1 MKRIYW
7 IIGFSLILAVAAG
20 FIFMV
25 HQSQEVSPV
34 NYEGKGK
41 IVIGAQKVEEEP
53 LILYNDDILYMP
65 YEIIKNY
72 IDQDIILSE
81 DQKRV
86 YMPLQDTTMELENK
100 ELTEYVKKAGVQVNI
115 PTRIEEGTI
124 FIPVTLL
131 KEIIG
136 IKINYIEDGAT
147 VIIDTAATEIREGEI
162 TGNKVGMKEKA
173 SRLEFSKTELK
184 LGDRIAVFEEVGD
197 WYHIRS
203 NTGELG
209 YVEKKHVQ
217 NLNPVESP
225 SMQINKKREKA
236 DLSDKK
242 INIAWDYVHDKSP
255 NIGAE
260 SRIQSL
266 DVVAPTWFSIAD
278 ESGIVMNKGN
288 RHYVNEAHKKGYKV
302 WALVDNGFD
311 PALTSKI
318 LQDPQKRKQ
327 VIGQLLMYASIYNLD
342 GINVDFENIYYKDKD
357 VLTAFVKELSYY
369 TNKQNISLSMDVTVP
384 SSSEQ
389 WSKVY
394 DRKELSKHVDYMAVM
409 TYDEHWA
416 TSPVSGSV
424 ASMPWVERG
433 IIRSMENIP
442 PEKLLLGLPFYTRV
456 WKEYRDETGK
466 IKVESKA
473 VSMVRA
479 KEIIE
484 EKDATVLWNEDLG
497 QYYAQYEEDG
507 ATFKIWL
514 EDAKSIALKTTLVE
528 KYDLAGTASWRR
540 GFEDQ
545 DVWIVL
551 DEIIKRGKKYQELTF
566 NKN

>member
-7 IIGFSLILAVAAG
+7 FIGLSLILGVAAG

-25 HQSQEVSPV
+25 FQSQEVSPV
-34 NYEGKGK
+34 SYEGRAK
-41 IVIGAQKVEEEP
+41 IVIGARLVEEEP

-65 YEIIKNY
+65 YEVIKNY
-72 IDQDIILSE
+72 INQDIILSE

-100 ELTEYVKKAGVQVNI
+100 ELTEYVKNAGVQVNI

-131 KEIIG
+131 KEILG
-136 IKINYIEDGAT
+136 IKIDYIEDGAT
-147 VIIDTAATEIREGEI
+147 VIIDAAATEISQGEI
-162 TGNKVGMKEKA
+162 VGNKVGMKEKA
-173 SRLEFSKTELK
+173 SRLEFSKAELK
-184 LGDRIAVFEEVGD
+184 LGDRIVVFEEVGD

-217 NLNPVESP
+217 ILNPVESP
-225 SMQINKKREKA
+225 SMQINEKRAQE
-236 DLSDKK
+236 DLGDKK
-242 INIAWDYVHDKSP
+242 INIAWEYVHDKSP

-266 DVVAPTWFSIAD
+266 DVVVPTWFSIAD

-302 WALVDNGFD
+302 WGLVDNGFD
-311 PALTSKI
+311 PALTSQI

-357 VLTAFVKELSYY
+357 VLTAFVRELSYY

-394 DRKELSKHVDYMAVM
+394 DRKELAKHVDYMAVM

-484 EKDATVLWNEDLG
+484 EKDAAVLWNEDLG

-514 EDAKSIALKTTLVE
+514 EDARSIALKTTLVE

-545 DVWIVL
+545 DVWMVL
-551 DEIIKRGKKYQELTF
+551 DEIIKRGREYHELSF
-566 NKN
+566 ENN